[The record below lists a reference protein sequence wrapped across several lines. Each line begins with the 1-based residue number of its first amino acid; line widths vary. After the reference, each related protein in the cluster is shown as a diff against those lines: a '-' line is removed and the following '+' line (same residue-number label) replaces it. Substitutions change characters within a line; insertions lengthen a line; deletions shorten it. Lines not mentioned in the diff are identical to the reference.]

1 MSSCLQ
7 VEFEFFDLTPVDF
20 HGLRALLIR
29 YLDGELPFALSELVE
44 LLIGQVRRCWP
55 CLCGAAADT
64 TPVRRP
70 QANSVG
76 TVIKANGDV
85 DPLGV
90 VSVLPLDL
98 HREQACVQQVRA
110 CCTGDSCVLVA

>member
-1 MSSCLQ
+1 MLQ
-7 VEFEFFDLTPVDF
+7 
-20 HGLRALLIR
+20 AL
-29 YLDGELPFALSELVE
+29 P
-44 LLIGQVRRCWP
+44 P
-55 CLCGAAADT
+55 GAAADT
-64 TPVRRP
+64 ASVAG

-110 CCTGDSCVLVA
+110 RCAVANSQQVA